1 MNNNLLQTKEN
12 ILLESL
18 KMRVE
23 NNGKP
28 MMVIPMI
35 IMIQSFGNNFQ
46 NFS

>member
-28 MMVIPMI
+28 MMVIPI
-35 IMIQSFGNNFQ
+35 DYYDSVVWE
-46 NFS
+46 